1 LLIGPRKAQP
11 VKAMNTTNAAT
22 ISPVAP
28 FLPPV
33 KARIREI
40 TGLTASE
47 ISIISRNENR
57 MGDSS
62 ENVWMNTN
70 SAAPSIK

>member
-1 LLIGPRKAQP
+1 MTA
-11 VKAMNTTNAAT
+11 TNAAAT
-22 ISPVAP
+22 SPVAP

-33 KARIREI
+33 QARSREI

-47 ISIISRNENR
+47 ISRMSRSDNR

-62 ENVWMNTN
+62 ENVWMKTN
-70 SAAPSIK
+70 NAAASST